1 MKILYLPHAMR
12 NDFYFNL
19 LKSLKKKN
27 MIQAIINPGSEK
39 VYISIL
45 GDEKNILIWP
55 NSIQIANLDLSEEK
69 KKESMYLINQI
80 EKKSSISVN
89 RIFLANERNVGRA
102 YSRNFYFWN
111 DESKYLR
118 FINNKTLYNKYL
130 LNLFYFASKF
140 LNLSKPEVVISGL
153 LLLPCILQFI

>member
-1 MKILYLPHAMR
+1 
-12 NDFYFNL
+12 
-19 LKSLKKKN
+19 

-80 EKKSSISVN
+80 EKN
-89 RIFLANERNVGRA
+89 
-102 YSRNFYFWN
+102 
-111 DESKYLR
+111 
-118 FINNKTLYNKYL
+118 
-130 LNLFYFASKF
+130 
-140 LNLSKPEVVISGL
+140 
-153 LLLPCILQFI
+153 LQFPLTESF

>member
-1 MKILYLPHAMR
+1 
-12 NDFYFNL
+12 
-19 LKSLKKKN
+19 

-69 KKESMYLINQI
+69 KESMYLINQI

-102 YSRNFYFWN
+102 YSRIFTFGMMN
-111 DESKYLR
+111 
-118 FINNKTLYNKYL
+118 
-130 LNLFYFASKF
+130 LN
-140 LNLSKPEVVISGL
+140 I
-153 LLLPCILQFI
+153 